1 MLQGC
6 LEAMADLLQ
15 ERKKA
20 RAGAG
25 FLQAAWQS
33 MITSG

>member
-6 LEAMADLLQ
+6 LEAVADLLQ

-20 RAGAG
+20 RLETGS
-25 FLQAAWQS
+25 LQAAWQGI
-33 MITSG
+33 ITSG